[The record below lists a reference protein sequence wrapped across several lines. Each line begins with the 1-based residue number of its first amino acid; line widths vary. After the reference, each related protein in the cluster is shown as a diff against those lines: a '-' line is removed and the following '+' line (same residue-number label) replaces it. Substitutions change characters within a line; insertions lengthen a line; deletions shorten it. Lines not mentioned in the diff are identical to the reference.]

1 MGKTNQASNK
11 EAGKSKDPEILLKSS
26 KQKKARTSAES
37 DGREVLLKVGGF
49 EYKTPTKNT
58 SIHPS
63 VFALPDDHHLS
74 AKKVKEWIKSNREM
88 MSSYR
93 AQMRKEVKGAKA
105 RYHDLEGYVRFMNL
119 YLKHGDWI
127 SDVYGEHQ
135 EKRIKWRTIASP
147 TI

>member
-1 MGKTNQASNK
+1 MVKKIVARTQNDGWKPKKKRKPMTEEQRKAAAERLAIARS
-11 EAGKSKDPEILLKSS
+11 
-26 KQKKARTSAES
+26 KKAPSE
-37 DGREVLLKVGGF
+37 
-49 EYKTPTKNT
+49 NT
-58 SIHPS
+58 SIHPT
-63 VFALPDDHHLS
+63 VLALPDAHHLS

-93 AQMRKEVKGAKA
+93 TQMRKEVKGARA
-105 RYHDLEGYVRFMNL
+105 RYHDLEGYIRFMKH

-135 EKRIKWRTIASP
+135 EKRIKWRMIAGP

>member
-1 MGKTNQASNK
+1 MAKRIVAKTQNDGWKPRKKRKPMSDEQRKAAA
-11 EAGKSKDPEILLKSS
+11 ERLALARA
-26 KQKKARTSAES
+26 KKA
-37 DGREVLLKVGGF
+37 
-49 EYKTPTKNT
+49 PTENT

-63 VFALPDDHHLS
+63 VFALPDDHYLS
-74 AKKVKEWIKSNREM
+74 AKKVKEWIKSNKEM

-93 AQMRKEVKGAKA
+93 AQMRKEVKGARA
-105 RYHDLEGYVRFMNL
+105 MYHDLEGYVRFMKH

-135 EKRIKWRTIASP
+135 EKRIKWRMIAGP

>member
-1 MGKTNQASNK
+1 MVKKIVARTQNDGWKPKKKRKPMTEEQRKAAAERLAIARS
-11 EAGKSKDPEILLKSS
+11 
-26 KQKKARTSAES
+26 KKAPSE
-37 DGREVLLKVGGF
+37 
-49 EYKTPTKNT
+49 NT
-58 SIHPS
+58 SIHPT
-63 VFALPDDHHLS
+63 VLALPDDHHLS

-93 AQMRKEVKGAKA
+93 AQMRKEVKGARA
-105 RYHDLEGYVRFMNL
+105 MYHDLEGYVRFMNH

-147 TI
+147 TT

>member
-1 MGKTNQASNK
+1 MVKKIIAKTQNDGWKPRKKRKPMTEEQRKAAS
-11 EAGKSKDPEILLKSS
+11 ERLALARSK
-26 KQKKARTSAES
+26 
-37 DGREVLLKVGGF
+37 
-49 EYKTPTKNT
+49 KTPTENT

-105 RYHDLEGYVRFMNL
+105 MYHDLEGYVRFMNH

-147 TI
+147 TT

>member
-1 MGKTNQASNK
+1 MAKRIVAKTQNDGWKPRKKRKPMTEEQRKAAS
-11 EAGKSKDPEILLKSS
+11 ERLAL
-26 KQKKARTSAES
+26 ARA
-37 DGREVLLKVGGF
+37 K
-49 EYKTPTKNT
+49 KTPTENT

-63 VFALPDDHHLS
+63 VFALPDDHYLS
-74 AKKVKEWIKSNREM
+74 AKKVKEWIKSNKEM

-93 AQMRKEVKGAKA
+93 AQMRKEVKGARA
-105 RYHDLEGYVRFMNL
+105 MYHDLEGYVRFMKH

-135 EKRIKWRTIASP
+135 EKRIKWRMIAGP

>member
-1 MGKTNQASNK
+1 MAKKIIAKTQNDGWKPRKKRKPMTEEQRKAAS
-11 EAGKSKDPEILLKSS
+11 ERLALARSK
-26 KQKKARTSAES
+26 
-37 DGREVLLKVGGF
+37 
-49 EYKTPTKNT
+49 KTPTENT

-93 AQMRKEVKGAKA
+93 AQMRKEVKGARA
-105 RYHDLEGYVRFMNL
+105 MYHDLEGYVRFMNH

-147 TI
+147 TT